1 MAQDQ
6 MKLSTTKQN
15 IYFSLGIVLIL
26 AIWIITSVVM
36 NNPLAVPKID
46 SVLSSLGNI
55 LGEGKSYLI
64 IFNTFSRIFLA
75 TCVSIIVAFALA
87 LGSNFSNRF
96 YYLIKPFMAFL
107 RSTPIAAII
116 VVLLMIF
123 GNQKTPYVITAF
135 MIIPV
140 LYEGI
145 LISFQKI
152 DKNILE
158 EVKMQTNFNFFVF
171 KNIYLP
177 ISMPYILSA
186 ALTAIGL
193 GIKVMVMA
201 EFIANTPDTI
211 GYQIVFE
218 KNALEYANVY
228 GWIIILLVFVFT
240 IELIIKK
247 VQNKVN
253 SIS

>member
-1 MAQDQ
+1 
-6 MKLSTTKQN
+6 
-15 IYFSLGIVLIL
+15 
-26 AIWIITSVVM
+26 
-36 NNPLAVPKID
+36 
-46 SVLSSLGNI
+46 
-55 LGEGKSYLI
+55 
-64 IFNTFSRIFLA
+64 
-75 TCVSIIVAFALA
+75 
-87 LGSNFSNRF
+87 
-96 YYLIKPFMAFL
+96 
-107 RSTPIAAII
+107 
-116 VVLLMIF
+116 MIF